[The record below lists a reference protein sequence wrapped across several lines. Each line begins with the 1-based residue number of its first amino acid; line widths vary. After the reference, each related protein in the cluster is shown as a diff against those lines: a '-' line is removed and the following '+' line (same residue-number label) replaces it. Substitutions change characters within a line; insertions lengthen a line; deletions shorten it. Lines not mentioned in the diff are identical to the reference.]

1 MKDRAARAA
10 EQQRYLE
17 GIEAVRDRLMALPN
31 VVQLGVALKE
41 TGGQLTD
48 QIAIRVSVAE
58 KVPAAQLS
66 PDQLVPAEIDGLRT
80 DVIEHRQALPVIG
93 FDDEDDS
100 TNYSPKV
107 GGSQI
112 GNDAGLHA
120 GTLGCFAKAADGSN
134 SSNASARLGRL
145 AIISTLRQAL
155 LQRNM

>member
-58 KVPAAQLS
+58 KVPAAGRPGPGSGSWPRSAPSRLVRQS
-66 PDQLVPAEIDGLRT
+66 PI
-80 DVIEHRQALPVIG
+80 
-93 FDDEDDS
+93 
-100 TNYSPKV
+100 
-107 GGSQI
+107 
-112 GNDAGLHA
+112 
-120 GTLGCFAKAADGSN
+120 
-134 SSNASARLGRL
+134 AS
-145 AIISTLRQAL
+145 
-155 LQRNM
+155 